1 MNRRTL
7 KFLLLLTIAMAIIL
21 APSTMS
27 GAVSNTHSAKQNSP
41 KTKTANKSLA
51 RKHAALAVLREYLP
65 NYADILEAKTVR
77 FEDIYYRGSSIVPVP
92 APFDA
97 TSPFV
102 NPMLRLELLQTI
114 EDWLGTRYRYG
125 GRSRGGVDCS
135 GFVCQMVEGTL
146 GRRIGNSSSAQSK
159 EFAPIFSVD
168 SLQFGDLMFFTGTRR
183 TAKRIGH
190 VGIYLGN
197 GVFAHSSTSI
207 GVTFNH
213 INDGYYARRFRWG
226 GRFSSA
232 VVADADKSGVYVS
245 P

>member
-1 MNRRTL
+1 MNRRAL
-7 KFLLLLTIAMAIIL
+7 KFLLLLTLAIIVIL
-21 APSTMS
+21 APATMS
-27 GAVSNTHSAKQNSP
+27 GAVSSSTSLSNTSPSSKAAKR
-41 KTKTANKSLA
+41 TLA

-92 APFDA
+92 GPFDA

-102 NPMLRLELLQTI
+102 NPMLRLELLQSI

-135 GFVCQMVEGTL
+135 GFVCQMVETAL
-146 GRRIGNSSSAQSK
+146 GRQIGNSSSAQSK

-168 SLQFGDLMFFTGTRR
+168 SLQFGDLMFFSGTRR

-213 INDGYYARRFRWG
+213 ISDGYYTRRFRWG

-232 VVADADKSGVYVS
+232 PVADADKSGVYVS

>member
-1 MNRRTL
+1 MNRRAL
-7 KFLLLLTIAMAIIL
+7 KFLLLLTLAIIVVL
-21 APSTMS
+21 APATMS
-27 GAVSNTHSAKQNSP
+27 GAVNSP
-41 KTKTANKSLA
+41 TSPNNTSPSSKAAKRTLA

-65 NYADILEAKTVR
+65 NYADILETKTVR

-102 NPMLRLELLQTI
+102 NPMLRLELLQSI

-135 GFVCQMVEGTL
+135 GFVCQMVETAL
-146 GRRIGNSSSAQSK
+146 GRQIGNSSSTQSK

-168 SLQFGDLMFFTGTRR
+168 SLQFGDLMFFSGTRR
-183 TAKRIGH
+183 SARRIGH

-197 GVFAHSSTSI
+197 GVFAHSSTSV

-213 INDGYYARRFRWG
+213 INDGYYTRRFRWG

-232 VVADADKSGVYVS
+232 PVADADKSGVYVS